1 MTPTSRRVLPGF
13 GLGLSTTILYLAMMV
28 LIPLGAALWKASNL
42 SLDEFVE
49 AVWSERAIEAYKL
62 TFLASFQ
69 AACINVVLGLIV
81 AWTLVRYEFPGK
93 RWIDALV
100 DVPFALPT
108 AVAGLVYASLYV
120 ANGWIGQF
128 LVPLGF
134 EGAFTRTGIVLVL
147 IFTGFPFVVR
157 TVQPVLESID
167 EESEQ
172 AAETLGANRWQI
184 FRRVIF
190 PVLLAPALTGFTLAF
205 ARSIGEYGSVI
216 FISSNMPFTTEIAP
230 VLIVSRLEEFAY
242 REASAIA
249 VVLLGVSFLLLILIN
264 LLERWSQPGSTPRPI
279 RELLAIGFRVVTW
292 VTWPIERLEKLVIGS
307 ELEDRRRASPIL
319 GQLIRFTP
327 RIMILA
333 TMLIVGILILIPL
346 TNVFVQAWNRGLA
359 TYWHNLTADPDTR
372 HAIMLTLIVAP
383 LAVAMNTVFG
393 IAAAYTIARFRFPGR
408 TLLTTLIDLPFSVSP
423 VVAGLVFVLLF
434 GLQTPLGA
442 WLKDHGYQVIF
453 APPALVLTTAF
464 VTFPFVAREL
474 IPVLEA
480 NGPEEE
486 IAARSLGASGWQMFW
501 LVTIP
506 NIKWGLLYG
515 VILCNARAMG
525 EFGAIYVVS
534 GRIGGRTDTMPL
546 RVEKLF
552 QEYNQPAAFALASVL
567 TMLALV
573 TLILKVAVE
582 RQLRAQMNERSE
594 NLAE

>member
-1 MTPTSRRVLPGF
+1 MTPVSRRVLPGF
-13 GLGLSTTILYLAMMV
+13 GLGLGTTILYLALLV
-28 LIPLGAALWKASNL
+28 LVPLGAAIWKSSDLTL
-42 SLDEFVE
+42 SEFVA
-49 AVWSERAIEAYKL
+49 AVWSERAVAAYRL
-62 TFLASFQ
+62 TFSASFQ
-69 AACINVVLGLIV
+69 AAAINVILGLIV

-93 RWIDALV
+93 RLVDALV

-120 ANGWIGQF
+120 GNGWLGQF

-134 EGAFTRTGIVLVL
+134 EGAYSRTGIVLVL
-147 IFTGFPFVVR
+147 VFTGFPFVVR
-157 TVQPVLESID
+157 TVQPVLEEID
-167 EESEQ
+167 HESEQ

-190 PVLLAPALTGFTLAF
+190 PVLFAPALTGFTLAF
-205 ARSIGEYGSVI
+205 ARSVGEYGSVI
-216 FISSNMPFTTEIAP
+216 FISSNMPFSTEIAP

-249 VVLLGVSFLLLILIN
+249 VVLLAVSFLLLVAIN
-264 LLERWSQPGSTPRPI
+264 LLERWSQPGSAPWALRTACSALGRPFV
-279 RELLAIGFRVVTW
+279 RLARLLDGNAI
-292 VTWPIERLEKLVIGS
+292 
-307 ELEDRRRASPIL
+307 EDPARASPFL
-319 GQLIRFTP
+319 ARLIRVTP
-327 RIMILA
+327 RLLTGLTLA
-333 TMLIVGILILIPL
+333 IVGLLVLVPL
-346 TNVFVQAWNRGLA
+346 VNVFVQALSGGVGA
-359 TYWHNLTADPDTR
+359 YWRSLVADPDTR
-372 HAIMLTLIVAP
+372 HAILLTLIVAP

-434 GLQTPLGA
+434 GLQTPFGA

-453 APPALVLTTAF
+453 APPALVLATAF

-474 IPVLEA
+474 IPVMEA

-486 IAARSLGASGWQMFW
+486 IAARSLGANGWQLFW
-501 LVTIP
+501 LVTLP
-506 NIKWGLLYG
+506 NIKWGLIYG

-534 GRIGGRTDTMPL
+534 GRIGGKTDTMPL

-573 TLILKVAVE
+573 TLVIKVAVE
-582 RQLRAQMNERSE
+582 RRLRAEMNEKPVTVGE
-594 NLAE
+594 

>member
-13 GLGLSTTILYLAMMV
+13 GLGLGTTILYLAILV
-28 LIPLGAALWKASNL
+28 LVPLGAAVWKASDL
-42 SLDEFVE
+42 TWSEFTA
-49 AVWSERAIEAYKL
+49 AVWSERAVAAYRL
-62 TFLASFQ
+62 TFSVSFQ
-69 AACINVVLGLIV
+69 AAAINVVLGLIV
-81 AWTLVRYEFPGK
+81 AWTLVRYQFPGK
-93 RWIDALV
+93 RLVDALV

-108 AVAGLVYASLYV
+108 AVAGLVYASLYIQD
-120 ANGWIGQF
+120 GWLGQF

-134 EGAFTRTGIVLVL
+134 EGAFSRTGIVLVL
-147 IFTGFPFVVR
+147 VFTGFPFVVR
-157 TVQPVLESID
+157 TVQPVLEELD
-167 EESEQ
+167 PESEQ

-190 PVLLAPALTGFTLAF
+190 PVLVAPALTGFTLAF

-216 FISSNMPFTTEIAP
+216 FISSNMPFSTEIAP

-249 VVLLGVSFLLLILIN
+249 TVLLGVSFLLLIAIN
-264 LLERWSQPGSTPRPI
+264 LLERWSQPGSTPMPLRATFAVLDWPFA
-279 RELLAIGFRVVTW
+279 RLVRLLDGPAVRD
-292 VTWPIERLEKLVIGS
+292 P
-307 ELEDRRRASPIL
+307 A
-319 GQLIRFTP
+319 
-327 RIMILA
+327 LA
-333 TMLIVGILILIPL
+333 TPALARMIRVAPRLFSGLTVAIVGLLVLVPL
-346 TNVFVQAWNRGLA
+346 ASVFVQAFSGGVGAYLR
-359 TYWHNLTADPDTR
+359 NLTADPDTR
-372 HAIMLTLIVAP
+372 HAILLTLIVAP

-408 TLLTTLIDLPFSVSP
+408 ALLTTLIDLPFSVSP

-434 GLQTPLGA
+434 GLQTPFGA
-442 WLKDHGYQVIF
+442 WLKEQGYQVIF
-453 APPALVLTTAF
+453 APPALVLATAF

-474 IPVLEA
+474 IPVMEA

-486 IAARSLGASGWQMFW
+486 IAACSLGANGWQLFW
-501 LVTIP
+501 LVTLP
-506 NIKWGLLYG
+506 NIKWGLIYG

-567 TMLALV
+567 TMLALA
-573 TLILKVAVE
+573 TLVIKVAVE
-582 RQLRAQMNERSE
+582 HRLRAERKDRPTP
-594 NLAE
+594 ND

>member
-1 MTPTSRRVLPGF
+1 MTPASRRVLPGF
-13 GLGLSTTILYLAMMV
+13 GLGLGTTILYLALLV
-28 LIPLGAALWKASNL
+28 LIPLAAAIWKASDL
-42 SLDEFVE
+42 TWSEFAT
-49 AVWSERAIEAYKL
+49 AVWSERAIEAYRL
-62 TFLASFQ
+62 TFSASFQ
-69 AACINVVLGLIV
+69 AAGINVVLGLIV
-81 AWTLVRYEFPGK
+81 AWTLVRYQFPGK
-93 RWIDALV
+93 RLVDSLV

-120 ANGWIGQF
+120 ENGWFGQF

-134 EGAFTRTGIVLVL
+134 EGAYSRTGIVLVL
-147 IFTGFPFVVR
+147 VFTGFPFVVR
-157 TVQPVLESID
+157 TVQPVLEEID
-167 EESEQ
+167 PESEQ

-216 FISSNMPFTTEIAP
+216 FISSNMPFSTEIAP

-242 REASAIA
+242 REAAAIA
-249 VVLLGVSFLLLILIN
+249 SVLLGVSFLLLVVIN
-264 LLERWSQPGSTPRPI
+264 LLERWSQPGMAPPFLRDTLCAILGLLGWPILRLLDKIGNRTNDPAEISSPLVSRLIRITPRFM
-279 RELLAIGFRVVTW
+279 IGLT
-292 VTWPIERLEKLVIGS
+292 
-307 ELEDRRRASPIL
+307 L
-319 GQLIRFTP
+319 G
-327 RIMILA
+327 
-333 TMLIVGILILIPL
+333 IVGLLVLVPLI
-346 TNVFVQAWNRGLA
+346 NVFTQAMGMGIG
-359 TYWHNLTADPDTR
+359 TYWRNLTGDAETR
-372 HAIMLTLIVAP
+372 HAIFLTLIVAP

-408 TLLTTLIDLPFSVSP
+408 TILTTLIDLPFSVSP

-434 GLQTPLGA
+434 GLQTPLGK
-442 WLKDHGYQVIF
+442 WLKDHGYQIIF
-453 APPALVLTTAF
+453 APPGLVLATAF

-486 IAARSLGASGWQMFW
+486 IAARSLGASGWQLFW
-501 LVTIP
+501 YVTLP

-534 GRIGGRTDTMPL
+534 GRVGGRTDTMPL

-552 QEYNQPAAFALASVL
+552 QEYNQPAAFALASLL

-573 TLILKVAVE
+573 TLVVKVAVE
-582 RQLRAQMNERSE
+582 RRLRAQMSERPAP
-594 NLAE
+594 AE